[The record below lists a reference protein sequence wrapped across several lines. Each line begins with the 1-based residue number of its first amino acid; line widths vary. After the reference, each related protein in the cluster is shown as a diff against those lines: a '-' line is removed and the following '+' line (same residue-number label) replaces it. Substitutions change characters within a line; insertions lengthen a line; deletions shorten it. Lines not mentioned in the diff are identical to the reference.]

1 MNIKEKLKWDK
12 IKINWN
18 KNPIKMPTFLS
29 FLMVEVTKSNDHLGS
44 LTGWTLYYNKN
55 LNLEIHGGW
64 VNDIEYLD
72 GLEYGN
78 KLYSKWNNFVNPFYI
93 FDIIT
98 DEGKSFFVDYYK
110 EDIENLIENQYKKI
124 EQLKKELKREN
135 TICKE
140 LCEEA
145 KLYFQF
151 LKEKGE

>member
-78 KLYSKWNNFVNPFYI
+78 KLYSKWNNLCSLADLYRMVRCA
-93 FDIIT
+93 
-98 DEGKSFFVDYYK
+98 EC
-110 EDIENLIENQYKKI
+110 LR
-124 EQLKKELKREN
+124 EQPRGFHGRKN
-135 TICKE
+135 H
-140 LCEEA
+140 
-145 KLYFQF
+145 
-151 LKEKGE
+151 